1 MVVLGGRA
9 ASYER
14 GTPGGVGEHACED
27 HGGGDQEGDAVP
39 VHPRHQLRSHLRVF
53 GRV

>member
-14 GTPGGVGEHACED
+14 STAVRLIFFVTQLYVQRAFYD
-27 HGGGDQEGDAVP
+27 LYQE
-39 VHPRHQLRSHLRVF
+39 
-53 GRV
+53 